1 MLSCYCFVFFP
12 EVQKM
17 DIIHKVYYK
26 ANITEAWSL
35 ILTWKNPNEKYI
47 IYSLII
53 MTREKHCFQK
63 MKIYFCSLFL
73 SKILIVDYYDLH
85 LQYIHERDPVTFRTP
100 DFDVCRKWWDFL
112 RSHLPSHK
120 SDITR
125 GPQIEKCVVESTY
138 L

>member
-1 MLSCYCFVFFP
+1 MLFCYCFVFFP
-12 EVQKM
+12 EVQKKM
-17 DIIHKVYYK
+17 DIIHKAYYK

-35 ILTWKNPNEKYI
+35 ILTWKKPNEKYI
-47 IYSLII
+47 IYSIII
-53 MTREKHCFQK
+53 MTLFSKNE
-63 MKIYFCSLFL
+63 KIYFCSLFL
-73 SKILIVDYYDLH
+73 SKILVVDYYDLH

-100 DFDVCRKWWDFL
+100 DYDVCRKWWDFL
-112 RSHLPSHK
+112 RSHLPSHG